1 MLFRNVFLRFE
12 SLNFLHELSVEVLLE
27 AKLVFDLED
36 LGLVPRFKVLELLIR
51 DRMALLTT
59 DVSHLFALKLRFKQI
74 KLFLCDSLRFM
85 GQILPATI
93 AKTLVL
99 PDVAP
104 VQIRLRGEKLPHDS
118 FVIIAISVHAKI
130 LNFGFQLK
138 NFRFEFWDRICL
150 LLNVVESI
158 LKFNHLLGSG
168 CQITHLRVLGYF
180 PTTILT
186 KLLLMMAIDLPTLL
200 LHYRA
205 FDNIFQISLNFAAN
219 FGNFTFALTI
229 QNFTNIFHVLGL

>member
-51 DRMALLTT
+51 DRMALTA

-130 LNFGFQLK
+130 SSSKILDLSFGT
-138 NFRFEFWDRICL
+138 ESACYSML
-150 LLNVVESI
+150 LSQ
-158 LKFNHLLGSG
+158 F
-168 CQITHLRVLGYF
+168 
-180 PTTILT
+180 
-186 KLLLMMAIDLPTLL
+186 
-200 LHYRA
+200 
-205 FDNIFQISLNFAAN
+205 
-219 FGNFTFALTI
+219 
-229 QNFTNIFHVLGL
+229 